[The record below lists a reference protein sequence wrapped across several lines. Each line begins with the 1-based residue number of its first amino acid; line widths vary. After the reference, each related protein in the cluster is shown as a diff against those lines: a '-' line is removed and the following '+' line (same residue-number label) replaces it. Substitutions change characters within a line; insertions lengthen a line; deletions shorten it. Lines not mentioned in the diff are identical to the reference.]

1 MYFPSFKGF
10 VNQDNP
16 KFFSFYYPFIEFN
29 PLSYSNPIIKRYK
42 NYYYILSHRL
52 QRNDDVFLKKTIIS
66 DDKGWLFNDYKNYS
80 VQGVDSF
87 RTTYTYYSDDDL
99 NKEGSSTKIYEIN
112 LYTSMEK
119 NYYSRYYMKIQ
130 NVIAVVG
137 SLINIVFYFFQ
148 ILSALLEIIF

>member
-80 VQGVDSF
+80 VWSVDSF
-87 RTTYTYYSDDDL
+87 RTTYTYYSNDDL

-148 ILSALLEIIF
+148 ILSAFCWK